1 MAVFLFALVVA
12 ARVNGVQDN
21 VAVSSPKTMEI
32 SSVSEAPGNNLGKEA
47 KMAPPAAKSRFA
59 FAFSR
64 PVPGRTEEL
73 ATNASLASAPLDA
86 SLEAA
91 PANKATSETV
101 DLPAAAA
108 PEEASD
114 KTLSEASLT
123 EIELSEPASSEVEE
137 DASSK
142 PKELTFFDRLF
153 KLDKGKDKNQTQAQ
167 SQGQVKAEIPGVSIT
182 AEEASGLQSAPDN
195 ALPGKAS
202 I

>member
-1 MAVFLFALVVA
+1 MAVFLFALVVDA
-12 ARVNGVQDN
+12 SANGVPDN

-32 SSVSEAPGNNLGKEA
+32 SSVYEAPGNNLGKEA
-47 KMAPPAAKSRFA
+47 KTAPPAAKSRFA

-73 ATNASLASAPLDA
+73 ATNASVASAPLDA
-86 SLEAA
+86 SSEAA

-101 DLPAAAA
+101 GLPTAAVA
-108 PEEASD
+108 EEGPD

-123 EIELSEPASSEVEE
+123 EIELSEPASSEVE
-137 DASSK
+137 DAASSK

-153 KLDKGKDKNQTQAQ
+153 RLEKGKDKNQTQAQ
-167 SQGQVKAEIPGVSIT
+167 SQGEVKAENPGVSIT
-182 AEEASGLQSAPDN
+182 AEETSGLQSASDN